1 VDLITTLEPET
12 AIQIISSTG
21 YAVTLPVIHQYE
33 TTLANVSC
41 QNCVK
46 KITSGIR
53 YVDNNAD
60 VSVDIFAQR
69 LVVNSHVNDSEVE
82 RILLELGYSG
92 LNEERNTA
100 VSDVVEANTTS

>member
-1 VDLITTLEPET
+1 MKVKQYSLALSGVSCGNCVTKIISALRESDPDISLVINNSNDEVDLITTLEPET

-46 KITSGIR
+46 K
-53 YVDNNAD
+53 
-60 VSVDIFAQR
+60 R
-69 LVVNSHVNDSEVE
+69 LCCVIKFKD
-82 RILLELGYSG
+82 R
-92 LNEERNTA
+92 
-100 VSDVVEANTTS
+100 TTPFRVF